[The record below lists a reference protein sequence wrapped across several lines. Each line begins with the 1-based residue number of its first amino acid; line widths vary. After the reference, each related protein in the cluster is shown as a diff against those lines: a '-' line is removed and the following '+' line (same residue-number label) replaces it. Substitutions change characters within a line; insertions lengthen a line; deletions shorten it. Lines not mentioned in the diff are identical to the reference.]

1 MKEIEVGTE
10 VLVRAEVDAFRTGLN
25 SGVLIRVAVNGQKI
39 WVRSEDI
46 QLMRDKVESNLC
58 TGNPEDGVSEVTV
71 DDWLREDL
79 ELNTYHPE
87 ETDEGENNV

>member
-1 MKEIEVGTE
+1 MKEIEVGTK

-25 SGVLIRVAVNGQKI
+25 SGVMIRVVSNGQKI

-46 QLMRDKVESNLC
+46 QMMRDKVESNLG
-58 TGNPEDGVSEVTV
+58 TGNPEDVASEVTV

-79 ELNTYHPE
+79 YLNTYHPE
-87 ETDEGENNV
+87 EDDEG